1 MEEPKT
7 HVLAILSIALGVVAL
22 ILSLPGCICCSGC
35 LELPFSIGSIVTGMI
50 ALSQIK
56 SEPEVH
62 GGAGLA
68 YAGFGLSGAAILI
81 NLGWI
86 IFAIV
91 TNGVA
96 ALL

>member
-1 MEEPKT
+1 
-7 HVLAILSIALGVVAL
+7 
-22 ILSLPGCICCSGC
+22 
-35 LELPFSIGSIVTGMI
+35 MI
-50 ALSQIK
+50 ALSQFK

-91 TNGVA
+91 TNGAA